1 MLRVESGRCRKHNV
15 AVFWPRNHQYNDSA
29 FVNVFRANAIKIE
42 NSYLDNVSSR
52 DVYKCGTI
60 VYWKLDFGLEEFDE
74 AALSFRLFGKD
85 KKFCLYD
92 TLVLNRD
99 QRVG

>member
-1 MLRVESGRCRKHNV
+1 MMLRVESGRCRK
-15 AVFWPRNHQYNDSA
+15 QSS
-29 FVNVFRANAIKIE
+29 VFR
-42 NSYLDNVSSR
+42 
-52 DVYKCGTI
+52 
-60 VYWKLDFGLEEFDE
+60 KLNFGLEEFDE